1 MADALRCELA
11 NALSCLMVCGSEEL
25 VSRVIR
31 IRVKD
36 GAHLRFPVTVVVPFC
51 GSYRGSYRDVV
62 VKMVDKEG
70 RRSYVVPLATEGT
83 YGGQWVKFCSRC
95 EFGVATA
102 SRLSKLASNVLSCDV
117 SSSGLVCRGAGVLS
131 GPVCCCFL
139 SEKRKLHSSYKGFV
153 TQAEHGPPNLP
164 ELPPRMLCG
173 SSDSTNNGKYRF
185 THMRQHGSY
194 LWPLLVQ
201 KRTKKKR
208 SEWLTMF
215 PQIQPIDTTLLA
227 AAKSRTDACHSV
239 VSTSPLLYFIH
250 PSCQPLRR
258 PLALILPCPPNL
270 QKKMQKGGQ
279 EESAKEQI
287 CRDKPAPQR
296 R

>member
-1 MADALRCELA
+1 MFQNQIKFHKKCCSDCVKLFLNPRLTCSGVADACFIRGPPGVADALRCELA

-70 RRSYVVPLATEGT
+70 RRSYMVPLATEGT

-95 EFGVATA
+95 EFAVATA
-102 SRLSKLASNVLSCDV
+102 SRLSELVSNVLSCDV

-164 ELPPRMLCG
+164 ELPPRMLCS

-185 THMRQHGSY
+185 THLM
-194 LWPLLVQ
+194 
-201 KRTKKKR
+201 
-208 SEWLTMF
+208 
-215 PQIQPIDTTLLA
+215 
-227 AAKSRTDACHSV
+227 
-239 VSTSPLLYFIH
+239 
-250 PSCQPLRR
+250 
-258 PLALILPCPPNL
+258 
-270 QKKMQKGGQ
+270 
-279 EESAKEQI
+279 
-287 CRDKPAPQR
+287 
-296 R
+296 